1 MGRYL
6 TIGLLYEVDITGD
19 EDNNW
24 EQFLDP
30 EVWSLHEEND
40 RQFLKLKD
48 DISTEEFMSFRKDI
62 YDYCGLDIE
71 EDQQEE
77 ELSSLAKT
85 HTLDQ
90 LFSII
95 KDKRFYNFYPSS
107 RILVCGENQYYAKCI
122 EVYSPSYKF
131 LPDGHSSIP
140 KLLDRILRY
149 HFYNHRLSD
158 TIISYVTP

>member
-6 TIGLLYEVDITGD
+6 SISLLYKVDITGD
-19 EDNNW
+19 KDNGW
-24 EQFLDP
+24 EPFLDP
-30 EVWSLHEEND
+30 EIWSLHKENG

-48 DISTEEFMSFRKDI
+48 DIGTEEFMSLRKDI
-62 YDYCGLDIE
+62 YDFCGLELE

-90 LFSII
+90 LFSIVG
-95 KDKRFYNFYPSS
+95 DNRFYDFYPSS
-107 RILVCGENQYYAKCI
+107 RILVCGENNYYAQCI
-122 EVYSPSYKF
+122 EVYSTPYKF
-131 LPDGHSSIP
+131 LPDGYSSIP

-149 HFYNHRLSD
+149 HFYGKRLSD
-158 TIISYVTP
+158 IIVSYVTP

>member
-6 TIGLLYEVDITGD
+6 SISLLYEVDITGD
-19 EDNNW
+19 KDDDW

-30 EVWSLHEEND
+30 EIWSIHKDND
-40 RQFLKLKD
+40 RSVLKLKD
-48 DISTEEFMSFRKDI
+48 DISTDEFLSLRKDI
-62 YDYCGLDIE
+62 YDFCGLDLE
-71 EDQQEE
+71 EDRQEE

-90 LFSII
+90 LLSII
-95 KDKRFYNFYPSS
+95 GDNRFYNFYPSS
-107 RILVCGENQYYAKCI
+107 RILVCGENTYYAQCVGI
-122 EVYSPSYKF
+122 YLSSYKF

-149 HFYNHRLSD
+149 HFYGKRLSD
-158 TIISYVTP
+158 IIISYVTP